1 MGGGERERERVLT
14 ADEDLDGARERG
26 YRGRRRAEGEDL
38 ARGEGFLARFGVG
51 EDGRV
56 EEAGIEEGPFVAG
69 GVGPGKVAR
78 RETSESSGLIV
89 AG

>member
-1 MGGGERERERVLT
+1 M
-14 ADEDLDGARERG
+14 
-26 YRGRRRAEGEDL
+26 
-38 ARGEGFLARFGVG
+38 RFGIW

-69 GVGPGKVAR
+69 GVGPGEVAR